1 MFSKKTKKTQLIFIV
16 EDNKMY
22 AKTLEAFLK
31 LKFAGDT
38 KVETYPV
45 GELCIDNLYRNP
57 DFIIMDYYLNS
68 RYYDAANGFE
78 MAKLVKKEK
87 PATQVI
93 VLSSQNSVDI
103 ASDAVRLNCEYIIK
117 NDDAYEKV
125 GDIIGHYYK

>member
-1 MFSKKTKKTQLIFIV
+1 MFSKKSKKAQLIFIV
-16 EDNKMY
+16 EDNKIY

-45 GELCIDNLYRNP
+45 GEVCIDNLYRNP

-68 RYYDAANGFE
+68 RFYDAANGFE

-87 PATQVI
+87 PKTHVI
-93 VLSSQNSVDI
+93 VLSSQNSVEV
-103 ASDAVRLNCEYIIK
+103 ASDTVRLNCEYIIK

-125 GDIIGHYYK
+125 GNFIGLHYK